1 VIDKNEIVTFVS
13 SCSIKESIESTYNE
27 IVSEIKQRFPDV
39 STIHIGSSSVDDLL
53 TKGDLDILVIANSSN
68 FQQLFNYLNE
78 GYEINS
84 GVELS
89 SSFAS
94 FKDDSSIP
102 NVGIQLALSLENDY
116 DFLIF
121 QNILLKSNKLK
132 NEYNGLKKAFDGK
145 LMVEYRAAKSDFIE
159 KVLDKRQKYGF

>member
-1 VIDKNEIVTFVS
+1 MIDKNEIVTFVS

-39 STIHIGSSSVDDLL
+39 SIIHIGSSSVDELL

-68 FQQLFNYLNE
+68 FQRLFNYLNE
-78 GYEINS
+78 SYEINS

-94 FKDDSSIP
+94 FKDESSIP

-121 QNILLKSNKLK
+121 QNMLLKSNKLK
-132 NEYNGLKKAFDGK
+132 NEYNELKKAFDGK
-145 LMVEYRAAKSDFIE
+145 LMVEYRAEKSDFIE
-159 KVLDKRQKYGF
+159 EALDKRERYRG

>member
-1 VIDKNEIVTFVS
+1 MIDKNEIVTFVS